1 MSSGWDAL
9 LGELM
14 NKYDAKSSSH
24 KVRNVMKKCAI
35 YGKNDG
41 VLFAAHPPDFK
52 LGKYDHEI
60 EEMDGSKK
68 NVAVNELICAIAA
81 SKG

>member
-1 MSSGWDAL
+1 MSGWDAL

-14 NKYDAKSSSH
+14 NKYDPKSSTHS
-24 KVRNVMKKCAI
+24 VSNVMKKCCI

-41 VLFAAHPPDFK
+41 VIFAAHPPDFK
-52 LGKYDHEI
+52 LGKYDHEV
-60 EEMDGSKK
+60 EDLDGSKK
-68 NVAVNELICAIAA
+68 MVSVNELLCAIAA